1 MDTMNISS
9 HDYHIRMLNDLACQN
24 NGALILL
31 YDGGEKID
39 NTHSAGAISIMGK
52 PIRVLSLLTNLTA
65 NVAEKCGMDVE
76 DLLDIMKEVVMEQKG
91 NADESKKT
99 SANEQPNS
107 L

>member
-1 MDTMNISS
+1 METMNISS

-31 YDGGEKID
+31 YDGG
-39 NTHSAGAISIMGK
+39 
-52 PIRVLSLLTNLTA
+52 LTA

-76 DLLDIMKEVVMEQKG
+76 DLLDIMKEVVMEQKEKG